1 MAQKTPEIPET
12 SKAPVSPSDG
22 TNGVGSK
29 ADYRS
34 VLIHPDNFA
43 HFKSIQKSQQGSP
56 KFDLGDLIT
65 AALNLVQQE
74 PNHQKKLHEQA
85 VSDFKKRV

>member
-1 MAQKTPEIPET
+1 MAQKTPEKLKTPT
-12 SKAPVSPSDG
+12 APVPHGDG
-22 TNGVGSK
+22 TNELGKK

-43 HFKSIQKSQQGSP
+43 HFKSIQKSQLGSP

-65 AALNLVQQE
+65 AALNVVQQL
-74 PNHQKKLHEQA
+74 PDHQAVLYEQA